1 MLVRHVAAVVTA
13 LAVAAGI
20 GLLAGTFGP
29 DEFVL
34 RAVVFA
40 VCTLGPAYGL
50 GWLIFLSGHTGPGPV
65 ARPEETVEHEWL
77 HRSASGSFLD
87 LLTAAG
93 LGAAA
98 LSITGLQVDAGL
110 MLAALVV
117 LGFADLGVRF
127 TVLRR
132 REA

>member
-1 MLVRHVAAVVTA
+1 VLVRHLAAAVTA

-20 GLLAGTFGP
+20 GLLAGSFGQ
-29 DEFVL
+29 DQFWL
-34 RAVVFA
+34 RAVVFGA
-40 VCTLGPAYGL
+40 CAAGPAYGL
-50 GWLIFLSGHTGPGPV
+50 GWLIFLSDHTGPGPV
-65 ARPEETVEHEWL
+65 ARPEETVEHQWL
-77 HRSASGSFLD
+77 HRCATGSFLD
-87 LLTAAG
+87 LLTACG

-110 MLAALVV
+110 LLAALVV

-127 TVLRR
+127 AVLRR